1 MKTINF
7 FLLLIALNLF
17 LSCTAKYN
25 KSQKFNFDFN
35 DKDSQEYYIRI
46 AVQFD
51 KYFNDNFFE
60 TDQKTD
66 VRFFIFSKSE
76 DYHKFRSEKGNND
89 KTDFFVV
96 EESGNYIIAADVS
109 KGIKNLVIPQ
119 VKFFIKT
126 GLRKDTPEW
135 ISEGL
140 EVFFEKFT
148 GSLDSNGVLSIQ
160 TGYYNEFNYDRSMNK
175 YNRSSISEII
185 NNYTEEL
192 KYNSG
197 SLIVFMSQFDQ
208 FLGLFLKNFNVNIK
222 DKTGMETFI
231 KTYNE
236 NYNNYCGEQKEYK
249 LKDIEQN
256 FNCNLDRINFESGY
270 FFVKEPFIHTFKVM
284 NLWFESNKAEV
295 YYDHEDNLFKKK
307 MLKAEDAAEQKIFQI
322 IDYAINQSSTIRA
335 ISYTKQED
343 SRSNY
348 KNEPE
353 EVKIKYPDKLKRVQG
368 YKKEIIIKKI
378 KWDLSNK
385 RIFDKEFVK
394 YYGWDFEAPIINYDF
409 EKYIKIAGDQIK
421 IGEIEYSGENENEF
435 ILQIKNRKR
444 KYFVNKGS
452 GLVTKIDNDGSF
464 TIFLKIAINNVPDS
478 TFIIPVIPGNV
489 IREKIGDK
497 HEYKEYRIPYENNL
511 TKRDSLTAGQK
522 ITEVMNKL
530 SNLKSFQADYLE
542 KHTREDN
549 YDKSKRSLSEKK
561 GLIKYKAKNKMNLK
575 FIEQY
580 NIGEPYSN
588 PDTNIIISDGDS
600 IYQEEIGGP
609 FYSKLPVDNDLKLLK
624 LMKRFSCIY
633 ENKLQFPEPLIN
645 FFGSLSEKNVVS
657 FIDFITHPFDYYDK
671 KNIMFLEDKNSL
683 LKFRIL
689 KSEDNLETELYIGK
703 NDGIVRKAIE
713 YSDENSFVVTD
724 FSLENLQINPVL
736 LDSDFKVP
744 EKSDKMNYNF
754 GFTSGAYISPEGVFE
769 SLYNLPLTKVS
780 DFDGGGIGI
789 GFGIWYLLKFRSE
802 TELKLS
808 EENEM
813 DVNTNEYDKDVINSF
828 KTLFPNDSTSFNSKK
843 DLFFKTYE
851 THQSNGGGLSLK
863 YIYNKSSKTTYI
875 YGNYSGM

>member
-25 KSQKFNFDFN
+25 KSQKYNFDFN

-126 GLRKDTPEW
+126 GLRKDTPQW

-185 NNYTEEL
+185 NNYTEEH
-192 KYNSG
+192 KYDSG

-208 FLGLFLKNFNVNIK
+208 FLSLFLKNFNENII

-231 KTYNE
+231 RTYNE
-236 NYNNYCGEQKEYK
+236 NYNNYCGEKKEYE
-249 LKDIEQN
+249 LKEIEQN
-256 FNCNLDRINFESGY
+256 FNCNLDRINFEYGY
-270 FFVKEPFIHTFKVM
+270 FFVKEPIIYTFKEM
-284 NLWFESNKAEV
+284 NLWFDSNKAEI
-295 YYDHEDNLFKKK
+295 YYDHEDNLFKRKV
-307 MLKAEDAAEQKIFQI
+307 LKVEDAANQKVFEI
-322 IDYAINQSSTIRA
+322 IDDAINKSSCIRS
-335 ISYTKQED
+335 ISFTKQED
-343 SRSNY
+343 SSGDY

-353 EVKIKYPDKLKRVQG
+353 RVKIKYPDKLKRVQA
-368 YKKEIIIKKI
+368 YKNEIIIKNV

-394 YYGWDFEAPIINYDF
+394 YYGWEFEAPIIYYDF
-409 EKYIKIAGDQIK
+409 EKYVEIAGDQIK
-421 IGEIEYSGENENEF
+421 IGGIEYSGENENEF
-435 ILQIKNRKR
+435 ILNIKDRKR

-452 GLVTKIDNDGSF
+452 GLVTKIDCDGRL
-464 TIFLKIAINNVPDS
+464 TIFSEIEINDVPDS
-478 TFIIPVIPGNV
+478 IFNIALKPGMIV
-489 IREKIGDK
+489 REKIGDK
-497 HEYKEYRIPYENNL
+497 HEYREYRIPYENNL
-511 TKRDSLTAGQK
+511 TKQDSLTSEKK
-522 ITEVMNKL
+522 ITEVMDKL

-549 YDKSKRSLSEKK
+549 YDKSKRSLSEKR
-561 GLIKYKAKNKMNLK
+561 GLIKYKAKNMMNLK
-575 FIEQY
+575 FNEQY

-588 PDTNIIISDGDS
+588 PDTNIIIADGDS

-609 FYSKLPVDNDLKLLK
+609 FYSKLPFDNDLKLLK

-645 FFGSLSEKNVVS
+645 FFGSLSGKSVVS
-657 FIDFITHPFDYYDK
+657 FIDFITQPFDYYDK
-671 KNIMFLEDKNSL
+671 KNIMFLEDKNNL

-713 YSDENSFVVTD
+713 YSDENSFVATD
-724 FSLENLQINPVL
+724 FSLENLQINPELV
-736 LDSDFKVP
+736 DSDFKVP
-744 EKSDKMNYNF
+744 EKSDKMNYGF
-754 GFTSGAYISPEGVFE
+754 GFSSGAYISPEGVFE
-769 SLYNLPLTKVS
+769 SFYNLHPDQVS
-780 DFDGGGIGI
+780 NFDGGGIGI
-789 GFGIWYLLKFRSE
+789 GFGIWYLLKFSSE

-813 DVNTNEYDKDVINSF
+813 DVKTNEYDQDVISSF
-828 KTLFPNDSTSFNSKK
+828 KKLFPNDSTSFNSKE
-843 DLFFKTYE
+843 DLIFKTYE
-851 THQSNGGGLSLK
+851 TRQSNGGGLSLK
-863 YIYNKSSKTTYI
+863 YIFHKSSKTTYI
-875 YGNYSGM
+875 YGDYSGM